1 MKIINKKFK
10 NFLNNIDR
18 FLKKLE
24 KHHVSEYSVQCAYY
38 IILAFIPFIILLFS
52 LIQHTNIGKEAL
64 FFLAEEIIPGN
75 IYNFVE
81 NVMREASFK
90 SIGTLS
96 ISVAILI
103 WSAGKGFFALCKGF
117 HYIYETPKEYNY
129 WFIKFKS
136 MISIVIFI
144 FMTVIVLFLIAFG
157 NRIVSFIKFKYTSLS
172 TTINL
177 ILNWRIVWQ
186 CLILFLFFWLM
197 YKYVPN
203 HKVKF
208 KTQIPG
214 ALFAAFS
221 WYLLSYIFSIYLRIF
236 TNFSV
241 IYGSLTSL
249 ILLMIWVYWC
259 MFAILIGA
267 EINSWVDKQNI
278 NKVKKLK

>member
-1 MKIINKKFK
+1 MQITKTIIKKNLNSLY
-10 NFLNNIDR
+10 NFLA
-18 FLKKLE
+18 KLE
-24 KHHVSEYSVQCAYY
+24 KHHVSEYAVQCAYY

-52 LIQHTNIGKEAL
+52 LIQYTSIGKDAI

-75 IYNFVE
+75 IYSFVE
-81 NVMREASFK
+81 NIMREASFK
-90 SIGTLS
+90 SLGTLS
-96 ISVAILI
+96 ISIVILI

-144 FMTVIVLFLIAFG
+144 FMTVIVLLLIAFG
-157 NRIVSFIKFKYTSLS
+157 NRIASFIKFKYTSLS

-186 CLILFLFFWLM
+186 YLILFIFFWLM

-208 KTQIPG
+208 RTQIPG
-214 ALFAAFS
+214 ALFSAFS
-221 WYLLSYIFSIYLRIF
+221 WYFLSYIFSIYLRIF